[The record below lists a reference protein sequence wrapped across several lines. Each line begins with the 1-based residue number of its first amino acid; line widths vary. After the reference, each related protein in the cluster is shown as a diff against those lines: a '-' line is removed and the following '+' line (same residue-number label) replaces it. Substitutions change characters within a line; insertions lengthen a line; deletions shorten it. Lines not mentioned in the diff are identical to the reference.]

1 MADIFWDSN
10 LFIYLFEAHP
20 DYGEPVRRLRRS
32 MRARGDRL
40 FTSCLTV
47 GEILVKPV
55 SRQEK
60 EIAEKYLGFFSR
72 SGITVLPFDLQ
83 AASKYAQI
91 SQEKAIARPDAM
103 QLAIA
108 ASAGINLFITNDDRL
123 SRALVTGIDFIS
135 SLDRAPI

>member
-1 MADIFWDSN
+1 
-10 LFIYLFEAHP
+10 
-20 DYGEPVRRLRRS
+20 
-32 MRARGDRL
+32 MRTRGDRL

-55 SRQEK
+55 SCHHKGITDR
-60 EIAEKYLGFFSR
+60 YTGFFSR

-83 AASKYAQI
+83 AASRYAQI
-91 SQEKAIARPDAM
+91 RQDRTIARPDAI

-108 ASAGINLFITNDDRL
+108 ASAEIDLFITNDDRL
-123 SRALVTGIDFIS
+123 SRVIVAGINFIS

>member
-1 MADIFWDSN
+1 M
-10 LFIYLFEAHP
+10 
-20 DYGEPVRRLRRS
+20 
-32 MRARGDRL
+32 
-40 FTSCLTV
+40 
-47 GEILVKPV
+47 
-55 SRQEK
+55 
-60 EIAEKYLGFFSR
+60 
-72 SGITVLPFDLQ
+72 LPFDLQ